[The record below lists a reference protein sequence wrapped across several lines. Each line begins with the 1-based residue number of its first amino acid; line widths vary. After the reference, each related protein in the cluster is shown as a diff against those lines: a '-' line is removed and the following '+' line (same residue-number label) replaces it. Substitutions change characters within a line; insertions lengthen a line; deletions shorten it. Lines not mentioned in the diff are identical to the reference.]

1 MRVVFIEERAK
12 RELLKEFLEK
22 DSLPFSAWTRYS
34 LLTTRSFRMPSAE
47 GLPDRL
53 RELLDRSMGMSGLA
67 HGLDEAQGQRQVLR
81 TSLQRLDGLLRGLHA
96 RG

>member
-34 LLTTRSFRMPSAE
+34 LR
-47 GLPDRL
+47 
-53 RELLDRSMGMSGLA
+53 
-67 HGLDEAQGQRQVLR
+67 
-81 TSLQRLDGLLRGLHA
+81 
-96 RG
+96 